1 MALDNKQQMEILKNA
16 VKEGY
21 RGSYTELWQA
31 ADPEAQ
37 QENVEVAETPQEQE
51 QGLSGR
57 ASQDMPDAMVFP
69 NSQGDFNTT
78 NMQAP
83 INIDK
88 YGKQGELV
96 QSYKSVPPGI
106 DNLPMGDDVGT
117 VVESPAEY
125 KLGGFFTANK
135 VKTRKTGGFFNPK

>member
-1 MALDNKQQMEILKNA
+1 MLNNEQQMGLLKQA
-16 VKEGY
+16 VREDYKGSIADLMEGIPQE
-21 RGSYTELWQA
+21 G
-31 ADPEAQ
+31 Q

-57 ASQDMPDAMVFP
+57 APQQLPDAMVFP

-83 INIDK
+83 IDIDK

-125 KLGGFFTANK
+125 KDGGFFKDVK
-135 VKTRKTGGFFNPK
+135 VNTRKKGGFFNCK